1 MATVGQS
8 NRGAWIFISPWIL
21 GSSQD
26 PASSW
31 GAWVLGALL
40 VVAALWALA
49 VPASVWAVWATAALG
64 ALVFIAPWV
73 LNFSSLTNPA

>member
-1 MATVGQS
+1 MKAWTRWQQWVNLIAGAWIFILIA
-8 NRGAWIFISPWIL
+8 GAWIFISPWIL

-49 VPASVWAVWATAALG
+49 VPASV
-64 ALVFIAPWV
+64 
-73 LNFSSLTNPA
+73 